1 MECLASLMTVK
12 SLSSAKKRGPPKG
25 YIDALEKRL
34 RKIEEALNRSSTTPK
49 SQEAS
54 LSATPP
60 RHYCSPPPVTPPQPL
75 SHPNSPKT
83 PYTAAEKPTHKHLQ
97 SSSSDRVQYLGD
109 LSSLQFFSNKM
120 QLEGI
125 SEDMWRG
132 QKIRKFG
139 KQVVLVKDTGDT
151 PDFQQEKKVVDNCRQ
166 STNIHD
172 WIYSVTGADRHTC
185 DRLLKIYFANI
196 HPVLPVVNKT
206 EFLLQYRDQADTYPS
221 SDVLNAMLG
230 AAARF
235 VECEAHSQK
244 SKVYRPPDTA
254 WDVPLGW
261 SDQFFDKAQTIVSE
275 SAAYPTLSKVQ
286 AVILI
291 HNHSG
296 NMDSKSSACWLMGG
310 LAIRLAQGLGLNRN
324 CEEWDIPESEKQT
337 RKRLW
342 WALYVTDRF
351 HSASLG
357 RPISIRDE
365 DNDVG
370 YPDATASWR
379 EVLDLP
385 KELDGKDIT
394 RFPSATYQPA
404 SIEGRVEFYQL
415 FIQLVKL
422 SEILGRILQ
431 GLYTPKAQKVSH
443 DHGSDAIVS
452 MLDHELTEWR
462 FAYPKALESSN
473 FEDFNEKDGYLAPVS
488 ASILL
493 CYFSLLI
500 LLHRPFIERIS
511 PGKSKARPSYSS
523 FRIGTS
529 AATRGMRIAS
539 QMKVRDF
546 LMFPYS
552 FGLYPVLQCCLIHM
566 YNTKNPDIRISSPAM
581 SDLAKGLALV
591 NRLQEMSSTA
601 RRLHLL
607 LSIVM
612 DNKDIEVGKT
622 LDTNDDRKNSS
633 QKQTEPETNRSA
645 AIRVSDVGRGIL
657 RQSQPPNPSWITSMP
672 NMNTSTSLSHQL
684 PHSMPYTNNNIFFQ
698 PGLSDTVISP
708 FETNSAASTPS
719 PTSTGEA
726 FTLKQFGFNIPGEQP
741 TADQNSQEMSI
752 FSGIDCLPSFPIYPP
767 YGNEPRSLDIDVP
780 VHTNVDMPSTVA
792 STLNTQSTNALNVV
806 PGMPGNQDLSNNV
819 FRNNPNNPFWG
830 IPSSMDWAEWT
841 EWNQRTQGSATW
853 QPLN

>member
-1 MECLASLMTVK
+1 M
-12 SLSSAKKRGPPKG
+12 
-25 YIDALEKRL
+25 
-34 RKIEEALNRSSTTPK
+34 
-49 SQEAS
+49 
-54 LSATPP
+54 
-60 RHYCSPPPVTPPQPL
+60 
-75 SHPNSPKT
+75 
-83 PYTAAEKPTHKHLQ
+83 
-97 SSSSDRVQYLGD
+97 SSDRVQYLGE

-120 QLEGI
+120 QLEGLCHDI
-125 SEDMWRG
+125 WSG

-139 KQVVLVKDTGDT
+139 KQVVLVKDTGGITDIQDT
-151 PDFQQEKKVVDNCRQ
+151 DIIPDSFRQ
-166 STNIHD
+166 PSDVHY
-172 WIYSVTGADRHTC
+172 WIYSVTGADQHTC

-196 HPVLPVVNKT
+196 HPVLPVVNKP
-206 EFLLQYRDQADTYPS
+206 EFLKQYRDQADTYPS
-221 SDVLNAMLG
+221 AELLNAMLG

-235 VECEAHSQK
+235 VECESHSQR

-261 SDQFFDKAQTIVSE
+261 SDQFFDKAQALISA
-275 SAAYPTLSKVQ
+275 SAAHPTLSKVQ

-324 CEEWDIPESEKQT
+324 CEEWDISESEKQT

-385 KELDGKDIT
+385 KELDGKEIT

-415 FIQLVKL
+415 FVQLVKL

-462 FAYPKALESSN
+462 FAYPKALESAH
-473 FEDFNEKDGYLAPVS
+473 FDDFNEKDGYLAPVS

-511 PGKSKARPSYSS
+511 PGKTKARPSYSS

-591 NRLQEMSSTA
+591 ERLQEMSSTA
-601 RRLHLL
+601 RRLHGL

-612 DNKDIEVGKT
+612 SNKDIEVGKPAAV
-622 LDTNDDRKNSS
+622 DHSDDRKNSI
-633 QKQTEPETNRSA
+633 QRQTEVEPGSLSLSSSLSSSSA
-645 AIRVSDVGRGIL
+645 VAAS
-657 RQSQPPNPSWITSMP
+657 PSVH
-672 NMNTSTSLSHQL
+672 NMNPPPKSLSHPL
-684 PHSMPYTNNNIFFQ
+684 PPQSMPYTNNNNSSNSNYMYSQ
-698 PGLSDTVISP
+698 PGLSETMISP
-708 FETNSAASTPS
+708 FDTHSATSTPS

-726 FTLKQFGFNIPGEQP
+726 FTLKQFGFNIPGEQNM
-741 TADQNSQEMSI
+741 ADLDSYQQNMSI
-752 FSGIDCLPSFPIYPP
+752 FSGIDFLPSFSMYPP
-767 YGNEPRSLDIDVP
+767 FGNEPRSLEIN
-780 VHTNVDMPSTVA
+780 NVTGQ
-792 STLNTQSTNALNVV
+792 NNV
-806 PGMPGNQDLSNNV
+806 NLSNNV

-830 IPSSMDWAEWT
+830 IPSSMDWTEWN

>member
-1 MECLASLMTVK
+1 
-12 SLSSAKKRGPPKG
+12 
-25 YIDALEKRL
+25 
-34 RKIEEALNRSSTTPK
+34 
-49 SQEAS
+49 
-54 LSATPP
+54 
-60 RHYCSPPPVTPPQPL
+60 
-75 SHPNSPKT
+75 
-83 PYTAAEKPTHKHLQ
+83 
-97 SSSSDRVQYLGD
+97 
-109 LSSLQFFSNKM
+109 
-120 QLEGI
+120 
-125 SEDMWRG
+125 
-132 QKIRKFG
+132 
-139 KQVVLVKDTGDT
+139 
-151 PDFQQEKKVVDNCRQ
+151 
-166 STNIHD
+166 
-172 WIYSVTGADRHTC
+172 
-185 DRLLKIYFANI
+185 
-196 HPVLPVVNKT
+196 
-206 EFLLQYRDQADTYPS
+206 
-221 SDVLNAMLG
+221 MLG

-235 VECEAHSQK
+235 VECESHSQR

-261 SDQFFDKAQTIVSE
+261 SDQFFDKAQALISA
-275 SAAYPTLSKVQ
+275 SAAHPTLSKVQ

-324 CEEWDIPESEKQT
+324 CEEWDISESEKQT

-385 KELDGKDIT
+385 KELDGKEIT

-415 FIQLVKL
+415 FVQLVKL

-462 FAYPKALESSN
+462 FAYPKALESAH
-473 FEDFNEKDGYLAPVS
+473 FDDFNEKDGYLAPVS

-511 PGKSKARPSYSS
+511 PGKTKARPSYSS

-591 NRLQEMSSTA
+591 ERLQEMSSTA
-601 RRLHLL
+601 RRLHGL

-612 DNKDIEVGKT
+612 SNKDIEVGKPAAV
-622 LDTNDDRKNSS
+622 DHSDDRKNSI
-633 QKQTEPETNRSA
+633 QRQTEVEPGSLSLSSSLSSSSA
-645 AIRVSDVGRGIL
+645 VAASPSPQLPTSSPSALSSSRPATMRVSDVGRGIL
-657 RQSQPPNPSWITSMP
+657 RQTQHQHQQHQHQQHQRQRQPSNSSWISSVH
-672 NMNTSTSLSHQL
+672 NMNPPPKSLSHPL
-684 PHSMPYTNNNIFFQ
+684 PPQSMPYTNNNNSSNSNYMYSQ
-698 PGLSDTVISP
+698 PGLSETMISP
-708 FETNSAASTPS
+708 FDTHSATSTPS

-726 FTLKQFGFNIPGEQP
+726 FTLKQFGFNIPGEQNM
-741 TADQNSQEMSI
+741 ADLDSYQQNMSI
-752 FSGIDCLPSFPIYPP
+752 FSGIDFLPSFSMYPP
-767 YGNEPRSLDIDVP
+767 FGNEPRSLEIN
-780 VHTNVDMPSTVA
+780 NVTGQNNVSLSSSTTAATTVQ
-792 STLNTQSTNALNVV
+792 STLNQHSSSSPTALSSESLPSSSSSSSLIISRPTTDQLDITTTSHNTSNTTTTTTTTTNNNNSDTGSGTGSGNNNSNNSMVS
-806 PGMPGNQDLSNNV
+806 GIHGNQDLSNNV

-830 IPSSMDWAEWT
+830 IPSSMDWTEWN